1 MEKLW
6 RYNLHYFDDLNAL
19 DAEERIVW
27 HYALLRRWEQEN
39 PAAVGTGWESY
50 PTSQRIVNW
59 IKWTLSGH
67 ELPPECVR
75 SLAVQAQWLSKRLE
89 IHLLGNHLFANAK
102 ALVFVGAFFEG
113 DEADGWLRQGMKILA
128 REIPEQVLA
137 DGGHFE
143 RSTMYHALAFED
155 MLDLLNLTNAYP
167 AAFTPWHQFVSGWKE
182 LAAKMGRWLAAV
194 THPDGDI
201 SFFNDAAIGVAPA
214 PIDLFQ
220 YARRVGISSDTVFG
234 SGVTWLKDSGYVRAQ
249 YGDGVLVADVARIG
263 PDYLPAHAHADTL
276 SFELSVRG
284 RRVLVNSG
292 TSRYGSGPQRDRQRA
307 TAAHNTIEIDGQ
319 NSSEVWAGFRVARR
333 AYPRDVRVDA
343 ASGSSSVIEAAHDG
357 YRRLPGQPIHRRRW
371 IMGEN
376 ALVVE
381 DVVEGAGDH
390 AVKIFFH
397 FPPDMRLLPVG
408 TSTFTAE
415 SRDGQAVLAIH
426 LDEQLVSCLEPGTWH
441 PRFGAAEENTCLRGE
456 YRGPLPVRLLT
467 KLTW

>member
-19 DAEERIVW
+19 DAKERIVW

-39 PAAVGTGWESY
+39 PAPVGTGWEPY

-59 IKWTLSGH
+59 IEWTLNGH
-67 ELPPECVR
+67 ELPPECVQ
-75 SLAVQAQWLSKRLE
+75 SLAIQAQWLSKRLE

-113 DEADGWLRQGMKILA
+113 NEADGWLRQGMKILA

-167 AAFTPWHQFVSGWKE
+167 AAFTPWRHFVSGWKE
-182 LAAKMGRWLAAV
+182 LAVKMGRWLAAV

-220 YARRVGISSDTVFG
+220 YARRMGISSETVSG

-249 YGDGVLVADVARIG
+249 HGAGVLVADVARIG

-276 SFELSVRG
+276 SFELSVKG

-333 AYPRDVRVDA
+333 AYPLDVRVDA
-343 ASGSSSVIEAAHDG
+343 APGSSSVIEAAHDG

-371 IMGEN
+371 VMGEN

-381 DVVEGAGDH
+381 DVVEGTGDH

-397 FPPDMRLLPVG
+397 FTPEVRLLPVR
-408 TSTFTAE
+408 TSSFTAE
-415 SRDGQAVLAIH
+415 SSDGQAVLNIH
-426 LDEQLVSCLEPGTWH
+426 LDQKLVFRLEPGTWH
-441 PRFGAAEENTCLRGE
+441 PRFGATEENTCLRGE